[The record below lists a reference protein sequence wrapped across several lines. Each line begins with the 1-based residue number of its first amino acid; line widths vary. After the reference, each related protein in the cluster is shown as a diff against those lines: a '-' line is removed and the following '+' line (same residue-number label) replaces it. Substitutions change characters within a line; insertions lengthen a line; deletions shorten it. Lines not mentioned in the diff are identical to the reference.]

1 MKLQLFQIIL
11 DKPQSVY
18 APGEIVSG
26 RVDIAVEKD
35 YELRLCELHFKGLAN
50 VHWSEQHSSGSGKN
64 RTTHTVHYRA
74 NEEYFNVLQQLLV
87 KGANDMVTLTAGH
100 HCFPFSFQ
108 LPISNIPTTF
118 EGAHGWVRYY
128 LEAVLDE
135 TWWKFNK
142 RCKVG
147 ITVIAP
153 VDCNANPTLLNAMR
167 RDQTKE
173 VCCCCCATHINAS
186 LEIQRQ
192 TYCAGESIVHS
203 GEVNNGSSRDV
214 TPYVELYQRV
224 LFKATRKTRTVDKL
238 VAKIGEPQI
247 GERKR
252 HNWNQKPLLI
262 PPIAPTLINCNI
274 IDSSYFVRLHV
285 DIPMAVDCRIDIP
298 VVIGT
303 IPVQS
308 YSQFGFGYNPPTQYG
323 VMTQQPTAPPAAD
336 VYPNIPPPSYAS
348 CMFGSVQMKEDG
360 VSDDAFVGNT
370 GFVPM
375 YTYYGQPPP
384 ITAVEA

>member
-11 DKPQSVY
+11 DQTQAVY
-18 APGEIVSG
+18 APGNVVSG

-35 YELRLCELHFKGLAN
+35 VNLRLCEIHFKGLAN

-64 RTTHTVHYRA
+64 RHTRTVHYRA
-74 NEEYFNVLQQLLV
+74 NEDYFNVQQQLLV
-87 KGANDMVTLTAGH
+87 KGANNEVVLSAGH

-108 LPISNIPTTF
+108 LPHSNLPTTF

-147 ITVIAP
+147 ITVISP
-153 VDCNANPTLLNAMR
+153 VDCNANPVLLNPMR
-167 RDQTKE
+167 RDETKE

-186 LEIQRQ
+186 FEIQRQ
-192 TYCAGESIVHS
+192 AYCAGESIVHT
-203 GEVNNGSSRDV
+203 GEVNNGSSRDLE
-214 TPYVELYQRV
+214 PFIELYQRV
-224 LFKATRKTRTVDKL
+224 LFKATRKTRKIDNL
-238 VAKIGEPQI
+238 VCKISEPEIGE
-247 GERKR
+247 GKR
-252 HNWNQKPLLI
+252 HGWNQKPLLI
-262 PPIAPTLINCNI
+262 PPIAPTLTNCSI
-274 IDSSYFVRLHV
+274 IEASYFVRLHV

-298 VVIGT
+298 VLIGT
-303 IPVQS
+303 IPANV
-308 YSQFGFGYNPPTQYG
+308 YSSGYNTQYG
-323 VMTQQPTAPPAAD
+323 VVTQQPSAPPVAFAD
-336 VYPNIPPPSYAS
+336 PYPNLPPPSYAS
-348 CMFGSVQMKEDG
+348 CVFGAVDMKEEDT
-360 VSDDAFVGNT
+360 SDDAFMGST

-384 ITAVEA
+384 ASTGQI